1 VTRTVF
7 TGGLVF
13 DGTGHP
19 PDPGDVAIEDGRVV
33 DVGSGLDGDEEV
45 DCSGRAI
52 VPGLIDTHV
61 HFMISG
67 IDIWGLLQTPIS
79 YRFIQAARN
88 LAVTLDAGIT
98 TARDAGGADAG
109 LRRAVDDGL
118 IPGPRMQV
126 SIGMLSQTGGH
137 GDPWLESGVTAP
149 LFPAWPGSPETVVD
163 GPDEVRRK
171 VRELVRCG
179 ADVIKVATSGGVLS
193 PADEPA
199 HAHLSPAELEVLI
212 EEANAAGRFVMAH
225 AQATTGIKNAIRAGI
240 RSIEHGIYLDDEAIE
255 LMLERGT
262 WLVPTLMA
270 PHGVIAAVEQGA
282 RVPDGAVRKAKE
294 VIEIHRESFG
304 RAVSAGVKVAMGTD
318 TGVTPHGDNL
328 AELSLMEQGGMSPID
343 VLVATTHSAAEL
355 MGLDRELGTLQP
367 GKRADLVVVE
377 GDPLDLQALPS
388 AIVEVWKDGVRSK
401 G

>member
-1 VTRTVF
+1 VF

-19 PDPGDVAIEDGRVV
+19 PDPGEVVIEDGLVV

-52 VPGLIDTHV
+52 LPGLFDTHV

-88 LAVTLDAGIT
+88 LAATLDAGIT

-137 GDPWLESGVTAP
+137 GDPWLGSGATAP

-163 GPDEVRRK
+163 GPDDVRRK

-193 PADEPA
+193 PADEPT
-199 HAHLSPAELEVLI
+199 HAHLSPAELDVLI

-328 AELSLMEQGGMSPID
+328 TELSLMEQGGMSPID

-377 GDPLDLQALPS
+377 GDPLDLQDLPS